1 MEKKENKHIGPEFN
15 TPIYN
20 LAVNQFMIAANQLG
34 LSDNLIERMR
44 NPERC
49 LMVSLPVE
57 LDNGQVKTFY
67 GYRVQHNT
75 ALGPGKGGI
84 RYHPDVTLGEVC
96 ALAAWMTWKSAL
108 MNLPL
113 GGAKGGIQCNPK
125 QMSQR
130 ELEKLTRRYT
140 AAIFPVIG
148 PERDIPAPDVGT
160 NQQTMAWIMDTYS
173 MQIGF
178 HTTGVVTGKPPLI
191 GGSLGREK
199 ATGLGVA
206 YMIQEAAKR
215 IDFPL
220 QNSTVV
226 VQGFGNVGFY
236 AAKFLQSMGV
246 KILAVSNSTGGVYNK
261 NGLSLDPLYEHS
273 LKDKNLGNFPGGDK
287 ITNEELLTL
296 KCDILV
302 PAAMENQVRRDNAS
316 KIDCKIYAEGA
327 NGPTT
332 LEADDI
338 LQNKGVFII
347 PDILCNAGGVVV
359 SYFEWVQ
366 DLQSF
371 FWEEDEVHRRVEK
384 LMRKAFADVCELSQK
399 LKVGM
404 RTAALMLGV
413 GRVAESM
420 RLRGLYP

>member
-1 MEKKENKHIGPEFN
+1 MEKTVGKQSGPEFN
-15 TPIYN
+15 TPIYD
-20 LAVNQFMIAANQLG
+20 LAVNQFMIAARKLG
-34 LSDNLIERMR
+34 LDENIIERMK

-49 LMVSLPVE
+49 LMVSLPIKM
-57 LDNGQVKTFY
+57 DDGRVKTFY

-96 ALAAWMTWKSAL
+96 ALAAWMTWKGAL

-125 QMSQR
+125 EMSPR

-140 AAIFPVIG
+140 AAIFPIIG
-148 PERDIPAPDVGT
+148 PEKDVPAPDVGT

-206 YMIQEAAKR
+206 LMVQEAAR
-215 IDFPL
+215 RTGLPL
-220 QNSTVV
+220 RNATAV
-226 VQGFGNVGFY
+226 VQGFGNVGYY
-236 AAKFLQSMGV
+236 AAKFLQSMGA
-246 KILAVSNSTGGVYNK
+246 KILAVSNSAGGVYNK
-261 NGLSLDPLYEHS
+261 NGLPVEALHEHS
-273 LKDKNLGNFPGGDK
+273 LKEKKLGGFSGAEFV
-287 ITNEELLTL
+287 TNEELLTL

-302 PAAMENQVRRDNAS
+302 PAAMEDQVRRDNAG

-338 LQNKGVFII
+338 LRDKGIFVI

-366 DLQSF
+366 DLQNF
-371 FWEEDEVHRRVEK
+371 FWEEEEIHQRVEK
-384 LMRKAFADVCELSQK
+384 VMRKAFADVLELSQK
-399 LKVGM
+399 TGVGM

-413 GRVAESM
+413 GRVAEAM
-420 RLRGLYP
+420 RMRGLYP